1 MSNFFDSDIIQDE
14 LKEINQLQE
23 QIYGSIL
30 TFGMMSRETKLEHIE
45 KLELLL
51 EKQRVMYTR
60 LSLSDDPK
68 AVEMKENL
76 RKSVAL
82 MGFPPET
89 DMSILFGS
97 MTKTIQSL
105 KDYIDNWG
113 NPCYTI
119 RVIQQIQIYPRYP
132 NGICRS

>member
-97 MTKTIQSL
+97 MTKTIESL
-105 KDYIDNWG
+105 KQYIDSWG

-119 RVIQQIQIYPRYP
+119 RVIPRIQLIR
-132 NGICRS
+132 GI

>member
-45 KLELLL
+45 KLQVLL

-68 AVEMKENL
+68 AVQMKENL

-105 KDYIDNWG
+105 KDYIDN
-113 NPCYTI
+113 
-119 RVIQQIQIYPRYP
+119 
-132 NGICRS
+132 

>member
-1 MSNFFDSDIIQDE
+1 MSRFFDSDIIQEE

-23 QIYGSIL
+23 SIYGSIL
-30 TFGMMSRETKLEHIE
+30 SFGMMPRETKLEHIE

-60 LSLSDDPK
+60 LSLSDDPQ

-105 KDYIDNWG
+105 KDYID
-113 NPCYTI
+113 
-119 RVIQQIQIYPRYP
+119 
-132 NGICRS
+132 S